1 MFMIRMLG
9 IVLALIF
16 TLLSFLH
23 LYWAAGGRFGR
34 GVAVPTVGG
43 KRLMNPSPVGT
54 ILVAAAL
61 LAAALVVLG
70 RLKFWGA
77 GVPGWIFYA
86 GTWVL
91 SVLFLLRSIGD
102 FRYVGFF
109 KSVSGTDFARWDTI
123 LFSPLCLFIAAAA
136 FLISYYEA

>member
-1 MFMIRMLG
+1 MIRILG
-9 IVLALIF
+9 IVLAVIF
-16 TLLSFLH
+16 ALLSLLH

-43 KRLMNPSPVGT
+43 ERLMNPSPFGT

-61 LAAALVVLG
+61 FAAALVVLG

-77 GVPGWIFYA
+77 GVPVWIFYA
-86 GTWVL
+86 GTWVIA
-91 SVLFLLRSIGD
+91 VLFLLRTIGD

-109 KSVSGTDFARWDTI
+109 KSVSGTDFARWDTM
-123 LFSPLCLFIAAAA
+123 LFSPLCLFIAVAA
-136 FLISYYEA
+136 FLVSYYEA

>member
-1 MFMIRMLG
+1 MIRMLG
-9 IVLALIF
+9 VVLAVIF
-16 TLLSFLH
+16 ALLSFLH

-34 GVAVPTVGG
+34 GAAIPTAGG
-43 KRLMNPSPVGT
+43 ERLLNPSPLGT

-61 LAAALVVLG
+61 FAAVLVVLG

-77 GVPGWIFYA
+77 VVPGWIFYA
-86 GTWVL
+86 GTWVI
-91 SVLFLLRSIGD
+91 SVLFLLRAIGD

-123 LFSPLCLFIAAAA
+123 LFSPLCLFIAAVA
-136 FLISYYEA
+136 FLISRYEA

>member
-1 MFMIRMLG
+1 MTRILG
-9 IVLALIF
+9 IVLAVIF
-16 TLLSFLH
+16 AILSSFH

-34 GVAVPTVGG
+34 GAAIPSVGG
-43 KRLMNPSPVGT
+43 QRLLHPSPVGT

-61 LAAALVVLG
+61 FAAALVVLG
-70 RLKFWGA
+70 RVKIWGA
-77 GVPGWIFYA
+77 VVPGWIFYW
-86 GTWVL
+86 GTWVISL
-91 SVLFLLRSIGD
+91 LFLLRTIGD

-109 KSVSGTDFARWDTI
+109 KSVSGTAFARWDTI